1 MYFSWTNFIIGLMGV
16 VGGVAITI
24 NAYHINHHIWYF
36 TWAERHLGGGMG
48 TIAYRWIG
56 VAISIF
62 SALVMIGQINIS
74 GQTVSLGGPTNSTT
88 AGQNRSIPNP
98 GSVQIAP

>member
-1 MYFSWTNFIIGLMGV
+1 MYFSWTNFLIGLI
-16 VGGVAITI
+16 GVAGGISITI

-48 TIAYRWIG
+48 TIAYKWIG
-56 VAISIF
+56 VVFSIF
-62 SALVMIGQINIS
+62 SALVMFGQINIS
-74 GQTVSLGGPTNSTT
+74 GQSTALGGVTTNVPGQTT
-88 AGQNRSIPNP
+88 TIPGS